1 MARRAN
7 EEEQVLVE
15 QTTDEE
21 NKAAEEQPQE
31 TESCTGATEADEV
44 EVELFKDNG
53 RYRDDVVV
61 GVNGKLY
68 VIKRGVRV
76 KVPRAVK
83 EILDHSREQDTQTA
97 LMMDSLENRY
107 QEETSKY
114 NV

>member
-1 MARRAN
+1 MKKTKQLKNSSRKR
-7 EEEQVLVE
+7 
-15 QTTDEE
+15 
-21 NKAAEEQPQE
+21 KG
-31 TESCTGATEADEV
+31 CTGATEADEV
-44 EVELFKDNG
+44 EVKLFKDNG

-107 QEETSKY
+107 QEETRKY

>member
-1 MARRAN
+1 MARRAS
-7 EEEQVLVE
+7 EEEQVLAE
-15 QTTDEE
+15 QTT
-21 NKAAEEQPQE
+21 AEEQSQE
-31 TESCTGATEADEV
+31 TESCTGATEPDEV

-107 QEETSKY
+107 QEETRKY

>member
-53 RYRDDVVV
+53 RYRDDVVGGGQGETCV
-61 GVNGKLY
+61 DNTAP
-68 VIKRGVRV
+68 RV

-107 QEETSKY
+107 QEETRKY

>member
-1 MARRAN
+1 MARRAS
-7 EEEQVLVE
+7 EEEQVLAE
-15 QTTDEE
+15 QTPV
-21 NKAAEEQPQE
+21 EEQSQETQSQE
-31 TESCTGATEADEV
+31 TESCTGATEPDEV

-53 RYRDDVVV
+53 RYKDDVVV

-97 LMMDSLENRY
+97 LMMDSLENHY
-107 QEETSKY
+107 QEETRKY

>member
-61 GVNGKLY
+61 GVL
-68 VIKRGVRV
+68 V

-107 QEETSKY
+107 QEETRKY

>member
-1 MARRAN
+1 MARRAS
-7 EEEQVLVE
+7 EEEQVLAE
-15 QTTDEE
+15 QTM
-21 NKAAEEQPQE
+21 AEEQSQE
-31 TESCTGATEADEV
+31 TESCTGATEPDEV

-107 QEETSKY
+107 QEETRKY